1 MIQDRN
7 HIILKNARKLMY
19 YIDDIEKEKLAA
31 SEILTALVYQPKL
44 EIFVS
49 YIIISPEA
57 ANALKGCTMQV
68 ARVCPANP
76 ESLAISRPSGDQ
88 P

>member
-31 SEILTALVYQPKL
+31 SEILTALV
-44 EIFVS
+44 
-49 YIIISPEA
+49 
-57 ANALKGCTMQV
+57 C
-68 ARVCPANP
+68 
-76 ESLAISRPSGDQ
+76 
-88 P
+88 